1 MANSVNLLHVLYIA
15 QRLAPFMI
23 VAYFALN
30 SLFNWNARGAVY
42 LLGLL
47 ICSGLT
53 ITMSAL
59 FEERFK
65 PDNPDITCNLIT
77 LTGDIAEPASFI
89 PLNLVVYCFTMMYM
103 IMSNI
108 LYLSELKI
116 PYSSNLQANGFIA
129 FFVLLIVGEL
139 RKIGTCYNMYG
150 VGAGIFIGLVCGVI
164 WAEFIVEL
172 SSPDLAFY
180 STNTDVC
187 SVVTNQNYTCKNT

>member
-1 MANSVNLLHVLYIA
+1 MANSINLLHVLYIA

-30 SLFNWNARGAVY
+30 SIFNWNARGAVY

-47 ICSGLT
+47 ICTGLT
-53 ITMSAL
+53 ISISAF
-59 FEERFK
+59 FEDTFK
-65 PDNPDITCNLIT
+65 FENPNITCNIIT
-77 LTGDIAEPASFI
+77 LTGNISEPASFI

-116 PYSSNLQANGFIA
+116 PYSSNMQANGFVA
-129 FFVLLIVGEL
+129 FFVLLIISEL
-139 RKIGTCYNMYG
+139 RKLGTCYNMYG

-164 WAEFIVEL
+164 WAEFIVSL
-172 SSPDLAFY
+172 ASPDLAFY

-187 SVVTNQNYTCKNT
+187 SVITNSNYVCT